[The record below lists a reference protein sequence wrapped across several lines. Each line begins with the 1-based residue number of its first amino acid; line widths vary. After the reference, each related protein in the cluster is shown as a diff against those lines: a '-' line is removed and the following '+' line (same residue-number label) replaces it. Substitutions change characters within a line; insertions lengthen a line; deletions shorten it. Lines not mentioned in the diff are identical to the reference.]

1 MTKQNDRGWLTHCA
15 ALVQAAAALVTAIAA
30 LILVFK

>member
-1 MTKQNDRGWLTHCA
+1 MTKQTDRGWLTHLPA
-15 ALVQAAAALVTAIAA
+15 IVQAVAALVTAIAA